1 MTRTQSGTGSKKV
14 SGNWAGGWA
23 IKRPEQA
30 FFEANVH
37 FENLLFCDSFT
48 HKTIFSRQ
56 LFGKL
61 MPEI

>member
-37 FENLLFCDSFT
+37 FENLLT
-48 HKTIFSRQ
+48 HETIFSRQ
-56 LFGKL
+56 FFGKL
-61 MPEI
+61 LPEI